1 MFSWCDPENRPLIVA
16 HRGSSAHA
24 PENTLAAF
32 RRAIEDGADAI
43 ELDVRL
49 SKDGEVVVFHDS
61 RLERKTDGS
70 GPVRD
75 ATLGEL
81 KKLHVESRIQRRIV
95 RERIPTL
102 SEVFELCAGR
112 IGLNVEIKADRQSR
126 HKLDIVDRCS
136 KLIRQHHLRQS
147 VLVSSFHHHY
157 IKYLKQ
163 QNEEIFGGL
172 LFHPL
177 KRVGRSAAS
186 LAAKLQADYLIFG
199 GASLRKYVVR
209 RAHGRGLFVGEFRV
223 NTERRYAQAV
233 RYGVDAIITDDPA
246 RMRNLLSSMK

>member
-49 SKDGEVVVFHDS
+49 SKDREVVVFHDS
-61 RLERKTDGS
+61 RLERRSSGS
-70 GPVRD
+70 GHLRD
-75 ATLGEL
+75 ATLNDL
-81 KKLHVESRIQRRIV
+81 KKLRVGRSVDKRFVH
-95 RERIPTL
+95 ERIPTL
-102 SEVFELCAGR
+102 SEVFDLCIGKV
-112 IGLNVEIKADRQSR
+112 GLNIEIKADRQSR
-126 HKLDIVDRCS
+126 HELEIIDRCCS
-136 KLIRQHHLRQS
+136 LMKRYHLKQS
-147 VLVSSFHHHY
+147 VLISSFHHDF

-163 QNEEIFGGL
+163 QNREIPGGL

-177 KRVGRSAAS
+177 KRIGRSAVR
-186 LAAKLQADYLIFG
+186 LAERSGVEYVIFSG
-199 GASLRKYVVR
+199 TSLRKYAVR
-209 RAHGRGLFVGEFRV
+209 RAHGKGLFVAEFTV
-223 NTERRYAQAV
+223 NTARRFHRAV